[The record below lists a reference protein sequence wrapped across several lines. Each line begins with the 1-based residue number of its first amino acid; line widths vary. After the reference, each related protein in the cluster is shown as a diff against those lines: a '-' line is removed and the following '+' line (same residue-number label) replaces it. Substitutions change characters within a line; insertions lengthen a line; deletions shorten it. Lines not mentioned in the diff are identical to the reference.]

1 MNIRRECAVCPD
13 KRGRAVACLHM
24 TEDAH
29 YKLLK
34 LLEHNPQAT
43 QREIARELDVSLGK
57 ANYLLRSLIEK
68 GHLKAQN
75 FKNASNKAAY
85 LYLLTPKGINAKARI
100 AVRYLGRKMNE
111 YEQIKAEIEELQQ
124 ELGDGGSAQ
133 A

>member
-1 MNIRRECAVCPD
+1 MNTRREFAVCPA
-13 KRGRAVACLHM
+13 KQGRAVACLAM

-57 ANYLLRSLIEK
+57 VNYLLKSLMEK
-68 GHLKAQN
+68 GHIKAKN

-85 LYLLTPKGINAKARI
+85 LYKLTPKGINAKAKI
-100 AVRYLGRKMNE
+100 AVRYLGRKLDE
-111 YEQIKAEIEELQQ
+111 YEQIRAEIEELQQ
-124 ELGDGGSAQ
+124 ELGDAASSQ